1 MSQIRAI
8 AVAKS
13 NDHIAESN
21 ESVRELVMCPACG
34 GEAVARQL
42 RTGRIGK
49 ACRHCGWWRFET
61 PDGEVEAESPRFND
75 DTGA

>member
-1 MSQIRAI
+1 MEQIRTM

-13 NDHIAESN
+13 NPGVSIQNGSPR
-21 ESVRELVMCPACG
+21 STVGCPACG

-61 PDGEVEAESPRFND
+61 AEGDIEAESPRFIEHVD
-75 DTGA
+75 

>member
-1 MSQIRAI
+1 MDHIRAMTM
-8 AVAKS
+8 AKS
-13 NDHIAESN
+13 NPQLSIPND
-21 ESVRELVMCPACG
+21 RERETVTCPSCG

-61 PDGEVEAESPRFND
+61 AEGDVEAESPRFIE
-75 DTGA
+75 

>member
-1 MSQIRAI
+1 MGQIRAI
-8 AVAKS
+8 AMAKS
-13 NDHIAESN
+13 NGLVSDSN

-61 PDGEVEAESPRFND
+61 PEGEVEAESPRFGD
-75 DTGA
+75 DLRA